1 MRIRPVSPSPRP
13 WFFGAT
19 DAPFIPD
26 SPLQATILHMISTNA
41 LAAFTTQVAPTRP
54 AMPPGTPLGTPPATP
69 VRGVSPGTSAAPAG
83 EGQMP
88 QLKLDAV
95 PAAPSRPLPRGSLL
109 DLRV

>member
-1 MRIRPVSPSPRP
+1 MRIRPVAPAPRP

-19 DAPFIPD
+19 EAPFTPD
-26 SPLQATILHMISTNA
+26 SPLQATILRMINTNA

-54 AMPPGTPLGTPPATP
+54 ATP
-69 VRGVSPGTSAAPAG
+69 VRSVSPGASAAPVGDA
-83 EGQMP
+83 QPP

-95 PAAPSRPLPRGSLL
+95 PTAPTRPLPRGSLL

>member
-1 MRIRPVSPSPRP
+1 MRIRPVAPAPRP

-19 DAPFIPD
+19 EAPFTPD
-26 SPLQATILHMISTNA
+26 SPLQATILRMISTNA

-54 AMPPGTPLGTPPATP
+54 ATP
-69 VRGVSPGTSAAPAG
+69 VRSASPGASAAPPG
-83 EGQMP
+83 DSIQPP

-95 PAAPSRPLPRGSLL
+95 PAAPARPLPRGSLL